1 MPSRSGSSNPNLRFF
16 ASIIGASVAYATL
29 RYNVFAGVPWAEL
42 PVYVLNKGVALG
54 GASLIAISYLANRF
68 TPAEAAGRA
77 TRRQLARQA
86 GLTGFALSVA
96 HVLASFTVL
105 NSAHYPLQF
114 TRGEL
119 NGVGWVCL
127 VSGAMAAALFSI
139 PAAYSIQTLVRA
151 LGSENWKRAQRAGYL
166 GLALTAAH
174 VLAIG
179 VQNWPAVSTWPGAMP
194 PISLLSFLA
203 CLTPIAVKLGAR
215 YLTEFDR
222 VRVSDAAADAGT
234 EPAGMPS

>member
-16 ASIIGASVAYATL
+16 ASTLGASVAYATL
-29 RYNVFAGVPWAEL
+29 RYNVFAGVPWAEF

-68 TPAEAAGRA
+68 MPAGAEGRA
-77 TRRQLARQA
+77 SRSQLARQA
-86 GLTGFALSVA
+86 GLTGFGLSVA

-105 NSAHYPLQF
+105 NPAHYPLQF

-119 NGVGWVCL
+119 NGVGWACL
-127 VSGAMAAALFSI
+127 GSGALAVALFSI
-139 PAAYSIQTLVRA
+139 PAAYSIQTLMPT
-151 LGSENWKRAQRAGYL
+151 LGPKNWKRAQRVGYV

-179 VQNWPAVSTWPGAMP
+179 ARNWPAMSTWPGAMP

-203 CLTPIAVKLGAR
+203 CLTPIVVKLGAGS
-215 YLTEFDR
+215 LTEFGR
-222 VRVSDAAADAGT
+222 ATSSDPAADAGT
-234 EPAGMPS
+234 VPDGVPS